1 MVRLDKRA
9 QNRGHISRKK
19 IKLSSEQIY
28 IIGFVIFMTIIGS
41 LEIFNASGYRAL
53 TTSFADQFHFLKL
66 HIIWVIVGISFGTAL
81 FFISHKLWLKMFWG
95 IFIIQTIMLIGVLIF
110 GVTINSAKRWFNLG
124 PIPLQPAEFAKIGT
138 IIVLSVLLAGSYS
151 SIDIWKRRILGWSR
165 EFANKV
171 TIFVAFLIIT
181 LLLIMIEPDMGTTM
195 AIGVT
200 AIIMFFLS
208 SNEADHIKNS
218 FLMAFILVLV
228 LGFAMMLEPYRMTRI
243 KTYVNLL
250 ATGEVSDVNKS
261 GHQIEQILI
270 GVGSGGFWG
279 KGFGLSRQK
288 YGYLVEN
295 TAFTDSTV
303 AILLEELGTVSGII
317 LVTGWLLFL
326 VNGYKIATKAT
337 DPRSKLLAYGITSW
351 LVIQAFINIGANLAL
366 IPLTGI
372 PLPFLTYG
380 GSSTIATFMGI
391 GILLNISR
399 ESI

>member
-1 MVRLDKRA
+1 
-9 QNRGHISRKK
+9 
-19 IKLSSEQIY
+19 
-28 IIGFVIFMTIIGS
+28 
-41 LEIFNASGYRAL
+41 
-53 TTSFADQFHFLKL
+53 
-66 HIIWVIVGISFGTAL
+66 
-81 FFISHKLWLKMFWG
+81 
-95 IFIIQTIMLIGVLIF
+95 
-110 GVTINSAKRWFNLG
+110 
-124 PIPLQPAEFAKIGT
+124 
-138 IIVLSVLLAGSYS
+138 
-151 SIDIWKRRILGWSR
+151 
-165 EFANKV
+165 
-171 TIFVAFLIIT
+171 
-181 LLLIMIEPDMGTTM
+181 MGTTM
-195 AIGVT
+195 AIGAT

-218 FLMAFILVLV
+218 FLMALVLVLV
-228 LGFAMMLEPYRMTRI
+228 LGLAMILEPYRMTRI

-250 ATGEVSDVNKS
+250 TTGEVSDVNKS

-326 VNGYKIATKAT
+326 MNGYKIATKTT